1 MASTQVTDA
10 TSACSPSTTSPERER
25 LEART
30 MPAPPPFLF
39 DLPTQGSDVLNR
51 LHAFLPQI
59 RDANMRLEQQQK
71 DGTSLSA
78 RDGDE
83 RAGLVDGDE
92 DHEEQEEVVVLEEI
106 ESSDSSDSDDGDSDD
121 NDSGDDDDDDDD
133 DEDDDEDDSE
143 GHPEVGQNSKRGV
156 EQAGDEDPAMAQPR
170 RSAASGL
177 SHLLDIQGNS
187 SSADSPDRPTKA
199 LPSSK
204 GKITLIQE
212 IDLT

>member
-1 MASTQVTDA
+1 MASTQVTDP

-92 DHEEQEEVVVLEEI
+92 DHEEQEEVVMLEEI
-106 ESSDSSDSDDGDSDD
+106 ESSDSSDSDD
-121 NDSGDDDDDDDD
+121 NDSDDD
-133 DEDDDEDDSE
+133 DEDEDDSDE
-143 GHPEVGQNSKRGV
+143 HQEVGQNSKMGV
-156 EQAGDEDPAMAQPR
+156 GQAGDEDPAMAQPR

-187 SSADSPDRPTKA
+187 SSADSSDRPTKA
-199 LPSSK
+199 LPSTK